1 MRNKK
6 SDSVNIEKKKRGFFY
21 IGVIIALA
29 ICLLALEWVYPDQ
42 NPVDIVEPMEGE
54 STPWVLVI
62 DDKKIPERPMPRDD
76 YISRE
81 KVVTG
86 RDSITDTAKFSVQHP
101 HLNSFE
107 LPDSVL
113 TDLGSEEI
121 YIDPFPGVITKS
133 ITDIDER
140 PHYESCLINGDYNPL
155 VFDCTVDK
163 IFSHVRKNITVPECV
178 KYSGGEQIVLALIVL
193 NVAGE
198 PTEIAILNTDAV
210 CADCAVEATRVL
222 RSLPPMNPGVYGGMN
237 IRVSFSI
244 PIKFQYR

>member
-21 IGVIIALA
+21 IGLIIALA
-29 ICLLALEWVYPDQ
+29 MCLLALEWVYPDQ
-42 NPVDIVEPMEGE
+42 KLPDILEPMEGE
-54 STPWVLVI
+54 STPWVVVI
-62 DDKKIPERPMPRDD
+62 DDKKIPEKPMPRDD
-76 YISRE
+76 YVRHE
-81 KVVTG
+81 KVLAV
-86 RDSITDTAKFSVQHP
+86 RDSTTDTVKFTVQQP
-101 HLNSFE
+101 HLISFE
-107 LPDSVL
+107 LPDSIL
-113 TDLGSEEI
+113 SDLGDEEI
-121 YIDPFPGVITKS
+121 YIDPFPGVITKN

-140 PHYESCLINGDYNPL
+140 PHYENCLENGDYNPL

-163 IFSHVRKNITVPECV
+163 IFTHVRNNITVPECV

-198 PTEIAILNTDAV
+198 PTEITILNSDAV

-222 RSLPPMNPGVYGGMN
+222 RSLPAMNPGVYGGMN